1 MNDKPEYWLHRLVMQ
16 MDRVADKL
24 LLESVGMSYKR
35 CQVLAVL
42 QHCGTITQHE
52 LAVKLG
58 HSDPA
63 VSKMLMELSKDELIT
78 VKIDPKH
85 ARKRLVTL
93 TAKGDEITTKG
104 TMMLN
109 AHFSEVIKKAEV
121 DAVQY
126 TELTKKL
133 FDALVT
139 MS

>member
-1 MNDKPEYWLHRLVMQ
+1 MNNKPEYWLHRLVMQ
-16 MDRVADKL
+16 MDRVADRL
-24 LLESVGMSYKR
+24 LLENLGMSYKR

-52 LAVKLG
+52 LAVNLG

-63 VSKMLMELSKDELIT
+63 VSKMLIELSKDELIT

-93 TAKGDEITTKG
+93 TAKGNELTAKG
-104 TMMLN
+104 MAILN
-109 AHFSEVIKKAEV
+109 AHFNGVIQKAGI
-121 DAVQY
+121 DASQY

-133 FDALVT
+133 FDALIS